1 MSEWV
6 GASMVVYFV
15 AFVWMSI
22 VYMYVV
28 VAAAEFDNNLKIYF
42 NSIKFIDKHILAR
55 I

>member
-28 VAAAEFDNNLKIYF
+28 VAAAAEFDNNLKIYF
-42 NSIKFIDKHILAR
+42 NGIKFIDKHI
-55 I
+55 